1 MKLKRMF
8 VAALTL
14 LCSAVM
20 VAQEMQMPPIPVDPA
35 VRMGKLDNGL
45 TYYIRH
51 NEYPEHVANFYIAQR
66 VGSIQEDESQRGLAH
81 FLEHMAF
88 NGSEHFPSK
97 PEGKGIIDYTRSL
110 GVDFGSDLNAYTSID
125 QTVYRVCDVPTKRA
139 TALDSC
145 LLILKDWSNGLLLEA
160 DEIDKERDVVH
171 NEWRLGEGPSQ
182 RMITRSLPKMYPG
195 SKYGLR
201 MPIGLMSVIDSFKPA
216 TLRAYYHKWY
226 RPDNQAII
234 VVGDVDVDHME
245 AKIKELFSGIK
256 VDANAPK
263 VVAETVPDNNEAI
276 YIFDKDK
283 EMQMSQ
289 IMIMMKHDAVPEK
302 EKENIGYLVQDY
314 ATSVISRMMN
324 QRLAEMTQEENCPFF
339 QAFADDGQYLLSKTK
354 DCFELIGV
362 PKEGKDMETLKTLY
376 REAKRAREFGFTATE
391 YARAQADYLS
401 SLEKQY
407 TNRDKRKNAEF
418 GDQYRDH
425 FLDNEPIPPL
435 DVLYQ
440 MMQQIVPNIPVAVIN
455 QAVPELISVTDSN
468 LVVMEWA
475 QEKEGKVYP
484 TEQDMSAAIAAAR
497 AEKVEAYVDN
507 VKNEPLVD
515 VTKIKAGK
523 IVKETENKVF
533 GYKELKLSNGATVI
547 LKKTDFKDDEIQM
560 QAFAKGGKSLYG
572 PADYTNL
579 KVFDQV
585 IGYSGIGSFSSN
597 ELTKALAGKEVNSD
611 ATLGNTRQYITAHS
625 TPKDIETMMQMQYLY
640 FTAINKDEKQFQNL
654 LTSLEMA
661 LKNKD
666 LDPQSVFSDSLTN
679 TIYSHNPRF
688 ANIQVEDLKNINY
701 DRILEIAKDR
711 FQNAGQFTFIFVG
724 NFDEQTLRPLIE
736 QYVASLPATKKKA
749 EDFKDVMTFAKGE
762 VANHFKVKTES
773 PKATAFEYWHAAMPY
788 TLANQVKIDVV
799 GQILSMIYLK
809 TIREDES
816 AAYSCGASGSFNL
829 SAHQPMAVLQ
839 AYCPMNPDKQE
850 IAVRLLHE
858 GIAKMQKTV
867 DADQLNK
874 AKEYMLKQFDVDAKK
889 NGFWINTITAY
900 KDYGVDFYTDYKK
913 TVEALTVDNV
923 RDFLNGF
930 LKSGNHIEV
939 VMTPESK

>member
-1 MKLKRMF
+1 
-8 VAALTL
+8 
-14 LCSAVM
+14 
-20 VAQEMQMPPIPVDPA
+20 MPPIPVDPA

-66 VGSIQEDESQRGLAH
+66 VGSINEDESQRGLAH

-97 PEGKGIIDYTRSL
+97 PEGKGLIDYTRSL
-110 GVDFGSDLNAYTSID
+110 GVEFGSDLNAYTSID

-160 DEIDKERDVVH
+160 EEIDKERDVVH

-216 TLRAYYHKWY
+216 TLQAYYHKWY

-245 AKIKELFSGIK
+245 AKIKELFGSIK

-263 VVAETVPDNNEAI
+263 VIAEAVPDNSEAI

-289 IMIMMKHDAVPEK
+289 LMVMMKHDAFPEE
-302 EKENIGYLVQDY
+302 EKANLGYLVQSY
-314 ATSVISRMMN
+314 LTNVISRMMS
-324 QRLAEMTQEENCPFF
+324 QRLNEMTQEESCPFF
-339 QAFADDGQYLLSKTK
+339 QAYADDSQYLLSKTK

-362 PKEGKDMETLKTLY
+362 PKEGKDMETLQTLY
-376 REAKRAREFGFTATE
+376 REARRAREFGFTATE

-401 SLEKQY
+401 ALEKQY
-407 TNRDKRKNAEF
+407 TNRDKRRNAEY
-418 GDQYRDH
+418 GNEYRDH
-425 FLDNEPIPPL
+425 YLSNEPIPPL

-440 MMQQIVPNIPVAVIN
+440 MMQQIAPNIPVAAVN
-455 QAVPELISVTDSN
+455 QLLPELISATDSN

-484 TEQDMSAAIAAAR
+484 TEQDMAAAIAAAR
-497 AEKVEAYVDN
+497 AEKIEAYVDN
-507 VKNEPLVD
+507 VKDEPLVD

-533 GYKELKLSNGATVI
+533 GYKELTLSNGATVI

-560 QAFAKGGKSLYG
+560 QASAWGGKSLFG

-585 IGYSGIGSFSSN
+585 IGMSGIGNFSSN
-597 ELTKALAGKEVNSD
+597 ELTKALAGKECNAD
-611 ATLGNTRQYITAHS
+611 ASLGNTRQYITAHS

-654 LTSLEMA
+654 MTSLEMA
-661 LKNKD
+661 LKNKN
-666 LDPQSVFSDSLTN
+666 LNPEAVFSDSLSN

-688 ANIQVEDLKNINY
+688 ANI
-701 DRILEIAKDR
+701 
-711 FQNAGQFTFIFVG
+711 
-724 NFDEQTLRPLIE
+724 PLIE
-736 QYVASLPATKKKA
+736 QYIASLPATKQKA
-749 EDFKDVMTFAKGE
+749 EDFKEIMTLAKGE
-762 VANHFKVKTES
+762 VVNNFKVKTES
-773 PKATAFEYWHAAMPY
+773 PKAIALEYWYADMPY
-788 TLANQVKIDVV
+788 TLENSVKLDAV

-816 AAYSCGASGSFNL
+816 AAYSCGAAGNFNL
-829 SAHQPMAVLQ
+829 GTHQPKAMLQ
-839 AYCPMNPDKQE
+839 GYCPMNPDKQE
-850 IAVRLLHE
+850 IAIRLLHE
-858 GIAKMQKTV
+858 GIAKMQKAI
-867 DADQLNK
+867 DADQLAK
-874 AKEYMLKQFDVDAKK
+874 TKEYMLKQIDVDAKK
-889 NGFWINTITAY
+889 NNYWINTITAY
-900 KDYGVDFYTDYKK
+900 KEYGIDFFTDYKK
-913 TVEALTVDNV
+913 TVESLTVDNV
-923 RDFLNGF
+923 RDFLNKL

-939 VMTPESK
+939 IMLPETK

>member
-14 LCSAVM
+14 VCSVVM

-35 VRMGKLDNGL
+35 VRIGKLDNGL

-110 GVDFGSDLNAYTSID
+110 GVEFGSDLNAYTSID

-263 VVAETVPDNNEAI
+263 VVAEEVPDNKEAI

-289 IMIMMKHDAVPEK
+289 VMVMMKHDAVTEEEK
-302 EKENIGYLVQDY
+302 GTLGYLVQSY
-314 ATSVISRMMN
+314 VANAIARMMN
-324 QRLAEMTQEENCPFF
+324 QRLAEMTQEESCPFF
-339 QAFADDGQYLLSKTK
+339 QAYADDGQYLLSKTK

-362 PKEGKDMETLKTLY
+362 PKEGKDMETLQILY
-376 REAKRAREFGFTATE
+376 REAKRALEHGFTATE

-401 SLEKQY
+401 ALEKQY

-425 FLDNEPIPPL
+425 FLSNEPIPPL
-435 DVLYQ
+435 EQLYAL
-440 MMQQIVPNIPVAVIN
+440 MQQIAPNIPVAAVNEI
-455 QAVPELISVTDSN
+455 VPELISATDSN

-484 TEQDMSAAIAAAR
+484 TEQQMAAAIAAAR
-497 AEKVEAYVDN
+497 AEKLEAYVDN
-507 VKNEPLVD
+507 VKDEPLVD
-515 VTKIKAGK
+515 ASKIKAGK

-560 QAFAKGGKSLYG
+560 QAFAKGGKSMYG

-585 IGYSGIGSFSSN
+585 IGYSGIGNFSSN
-597 ELTKALAGKEVNSD
+597 ELSKALAGKEVNAD
-611 ATLGNTRQYITAHS
+611 ATMGNTRQYITAHS

-654 LTSLEMA
+654 MTSLEMG
-661 LKNKD
+661 LKNKS
-666 LDPQSVFSDSLTN
+666 LDPQSVFSDSLSN
-679 TIYSHNPRF
+679 TLYSHNPRF

-711 FQNAGQFTFIFVG
+711 FKNAGQFTFVFVG

-736 QYVASLPATKKKA
+736 QYVASLPATKQKA
-749 EDFKDVMTFAKGE
+749 EDFKEILTLAKGE
-762 VANHFKVKTES
+762 VVNNFKVKTES
-773 PKATAFEYWHAAMPY
+773 PKATAFEYWYADMPY
-788 TLANQVKIDVV
+788 TLENQVKIDAV

-809 TIREDES
+809 TIREEES
-816 AAYSCGASGSFNL
+816 AAYSCGAAGGFNL
-829 SAHQPMAVLQ
+829 SSHQAKAALQ
-839 AYCPMNPDKQE
+839 GYCPMNPDKQE

-858 GIAKMQKTV
+858 GIANMQKAI
-867 DADQLNK
+867 DADQLAK
-874 AKEYMLKQFDVDAKK
+874 TKEYMLKQFDVDAKK
-889 NGFWINTITAY
+889 NGYWINTITNY
-900 KDYGVDFYTDYKK
+900 KDYGVDFHTNYKK
-913 TVEALTVDNV
+913 TVESLTVENV
-923 RDFLNGF
+923 RDFLNKF
-930 LKSGNHIEV
+930 LKNGNHVEV
-939 VMTPESK
+939 IMLPETK

>member
-14 LCSAVM
+14 VCSVVM

-66 VGSIQEDESQRGLAH
+66 VGSINEDESQRGLAH

-110 GVDFGSDLNAYTSID
+110 GVEFGSDLNAYTSID

-160 DEIDKERDVVH
+160 EEIDKERDVVH

-195 SKYGLR
+195 SKY
-201 MPIGLMSVIDSFKPA
+201 
-216 TLRAYYHKWY
+216 HKWY

-245 AKIKELFSGIK
+245 AKIKELFGGIK

-263 VVAETVPDNNEAI
+263 VIAEGVPDNNEAI

-289 IMIMMKHDAVPEK
+289 IMVMMKHDAFPEE
-302 EKENIGYLVQDY
+302 EKANLGYLVQSY
-314 ATSVISRMMN
+314 LTNVISRMMS
-324 QRLAEMTQEENCPFF
+324 QRLNEMTQEESCPFF
-339 QAFADDGQYLLSKTK
+339 QAYADDGQYLLSKTK

-362 PKEGKDMETLKTLY
+362 PKEGKDMETLQTLY
-376 REAKRAREFGFTATE
+376 REARRVREFGFTATE

-401 SLEKQY
+401 ALEKQY
-407 TNRDKRKNAEF
+407 TNRDKRRNAEF

-425 FLDNEPIPPL
+425 YLSNEPIPPL

-440 MMQQIVPNIPVAVIN
+440 MMQQIAPNIPVAAVN
-455 QAVPELISVTDSN
+455 QLLPELISATDSN

-484 TEQDMSAAIAAAR
+484 TEQDMAAAIAAAR
-497 AEKVEAYVDN
+497 AEKIEAYVDN
-507 VKNEPLVD
+507 VKDEPLVD
-515 VTKIKAGK
+515 VTKIKA
-523 IVKETENKVF
+523 F
-533 GYKELKLSNGATVI
+533 GYKELTLSNGATVI

-560 QAFAKGGKSLYG
+560 QASSWGGKSMFG

-585 IGYSGIGSFSSN
+585 IGMSGIGNFSSN
-597 ELTKALAGKEVNSD
+597 ELTKALAGKECNAD
-611 ATLGNTRQYITAHS
+611 ASLGNTRQYITAHS

-654 LTSLEMA
+654 MTSLEMA
-661 LKNKD
+661 LKNKN
-666 LDPQSVFSDSLTN
+666 LNPEAVFSDSLSN

-688 ANIQVEDLKNINY
+688 ANIQVEDLKNISY

-711 FQNAGQFTFIFVG
+711 FKNAGQFTFVFVG

-736 QYVASLPATKKKA
+736 QYIASLPATKQKA
-749 EDFKDVMTFAKGE
+749 EDFKEIMTLAKGK
-762 VANHFKVKTES
+762 VVNNFKVKTES
-773 PKATAFEYWHAAMPY
+773 PKAIALEYWYADMPY
-788 TLANQVKIDVV
+788 TLENSVKLDAV

-816 AAYSCGASGSFNL
+816 AAYSCGAAGNFNL
-829 SAHQPMAVLQ
+829 GTHQPKAMLQ
-839 AYCPMNPDKQE
+839 GYCPMNPDKQE
-850 IAVRLLHE
+850 IAIRLLHE
-858 GIAKMQKTV
+858 GIAKMQKAI
-867 DADQLNK
+867 DADQLAK
-874 AKEYMLKQFDVDAKK
+874 TKEYMLKQVDVDAKK
-889 NGFWINTITAY
+889 NNYWINTITAY
-900 KDYGVDFYTDYKK
+900 KEYGIDFFTDYKK
-913 TVEALTVDNV
+913 TVESLTVDNV
-923 RDFLNGF
+923 RDFLNKL

-939 VMTPESK
+939 IMLPETK

>member
-14 LCSAVM
+14 VCSVVM

-35 VRMGKLDNGL
+35 VRIGKLDNGL

-110 GVDFGSDLNAYTSID
+110 GVEFGSDLNAYTSID

-263 VVAETVPDNNEAI
+263 VVAEEVPDNKEAI

-289 IMIMMKHDAVPEK
+289 VMVMMKHDAVTEEEK
-302 EKENIGYLVQDY
+302 GTLGYLVQSY
-314 ATSVISRMMN
+314 VANAIARMMN
-324 QRLAEMTQEENCPFF
+324 QRLAEMTQEESCPFF
-339 QAFADDGQYLLSKTK
+339 QAYADDGQYLLSKTK

-362 PKEGKDMETLKTLY
+362 PKEGKDMETLQILY
-376 REAKRAREFGFTATE
+376 REAKRALEHGFTATE

-401 SLEKQY
+401 ALEKQY

-425 FLDNEPIPPL
+425 FLSNEPIPPL
-435 DVLYQ
+435 EQLYAL
-440 MMQQIVPNIPVAVIN
+440 MQQIAPNIPVAAVN
-455 QAVPELISVTDSN
+455 EMVPELISATDSN

-484 TEQDMSAAIAAAR
+484 TEQQMAAAIAAAR
-497 AEKVEAYVDN
+497 AEKLEAYVDN
-507 VKNEPLVD
+507 VKDEPLVD
-515 VTKIKAGK
+515 ASKIKAGK

-560 QAFAKGGKSLYG
+560 QAFAKGGKSMYG

-585 IGYSGIGSFSSN
+585 IGYSGIGNFSSN
-597 ELTKALAGKEVNSD
+597 ELSKALAGKEVNAD
-611 ATLGNTRQYITAHS
+611 ATMGNTRQYITAHS

-654 LTSLEMA
+654 MTSLEMG
-661 LKNKD
+661 LKNKS
-666 LDPQSVFSDSLTN
+666 LDPQSVFSDSLSN
-679 TIYSHNPRF
+679 TLYSHNPRF

-711 FQNAGQFTFIFVG
+711 FKNAGQFTFVFVG

-736 QYVASLPATKKKA
+736 QYVASLPATKQKA
-749 EDFKDVMTFAKGE
+749 EDFKEILTLAKGE
-762 VANHFKVKTES
+762 VVNNFKVKTES
-773 PKATAFEYWHAAMPY
+773 PKATAFEYWYADMPY
-788 TLANQVKIDVV
+788 TLENQVKIDAV

-809 TIREDES
+809 TIREEES
-816 AAYSCGASGSFNL
+816 AAYSCGAAGGFNL
-829 SAHQPMAVLQ
+829 SSHQAKAALQ
-839 AYCPMNPDKQE
+839 GYCPMNPDKQE

-858 GIAKMQKTV
+858 GIANMQKAI
-867 DADQLNK
+867 DADQLAK
-874 AKEYMLKQFDVDAKK
+874 TKEYMLKQFDVDAKK
-889 NGFWINTITAY
+889 NGYWINTITNY
-900 KDYGVDFYTDYKK
+900 KDFGVDFHTNYKK
-913 TVEALTVDNV
+913 TVESLTVENV
-923 RDFLNGF
+923 RDFLNKF
-930 LKSGNHIEV
+930 LKNGNHVEV
-939 VMTPESK
+939 IMLPETK